1 MNRVDPTTGEILVE
15 AREES
20 PAGSNGTSLARHHP
34 QSAGAELQLRQRV
47 SGLLTPVETPAAILE
62 AREATRRTLAETLQE
77 GKDFGEIPGTSKRT
91 LLQPGAHEIAG
102 AFGCY
107 IRDRVTESEIDHDR
121 RVPWQKR
128 RKRWKG
134 KRFDGW
140 EVEEGESIGLYR
152 YVVRA
157 EIVDRATGV
166 VIGEGTGS
174 CSTLED
180 RYVDRPRD
188 LEHTV
193 RTMAGKRAA
202 VRAVLSTFGLFDYF
216 QDLEEAREEREELP
230 PEEQIRIARGR
241 YYALLAELIPNP
253 QIRELTRAAFQSAHP
268 NLPDSST
275 EWQLAHFERATEDL
289 ERKGAQILA
298 RALDLAAEAD
308 PATETSLSMLEKIR
322 AEDDGR
328 FPERT
333 ELLRWL
339 SRVRVGA
346 WISAAMETVRAE
358 RTAVRRQSRSA
369 KASDQGEIPDQATG
383 GPEEDDLPF

>member
-1 MNRVDPTTGEILVE
+1 MNRVDPETGEILPD
-15 AREES
+15 AREGL
-20 PAGSNGTSLARHHP
+20 PTGSNGAAVALRP
-34 QSAGAELQLRQRV
+34 PSAGRELELRQRV
-47 SGLLTPVETPAAILE
+47 SGLLTPVESPAAIMA

-77 GKDFGEIPGTSKRT
+77 GRDFGVIPGTEKRT

-107 IRDRVTESEIDHDR
+107 IRDRVVEAEVDHDR

-128 RKRWKG
+128 KKRWKG

-140 EVEEGESIGLYR
+140 NVEEGESLGLYR

-157 EIVDRATGV
+157 EIVNRGTGL

-216 QDLEEAREEREELP
+216 QSIEEAQEEREDLP
-230 PEEQIRIARGR
+230 PEELIRIARGR
-241 YYALLAELIPNP
+241 YYSLLGELIPNP
-253 QIRELTRAAFQSAHP
+253 QIRELTRAAFQQAHP
-268 NLPDSST
+268 HLPDSST
-275 EWQLAHFERATEDL
+275 EWELPHFERAAEDL
-289 ERKGAQILA
+289 ERKGVQILS

-308 PATETSLSMLEKIR
+308 PATETALSMLKR
-322 AEDDGR
+322 LRVEDDGSS
-328 FPERT
+328 PERT
-333 ELLRWL
+333 ELLNWL
-339 SRVRVGA
+339 ARVGVEA
-346 WISAAMETVRAE
+346 WISAAVNRVRVE
-358 RTAVRRQSRSA
+358 RTSARRQARTA
-369 KASDQGEIPDQATG
+369 EAPAQAEIPDQPAAD
-383 GPEEDDLPF
+383 PEEDDLPF